1 MSNERKTVLYTG
13 VTSDLTKRAFE
24 HKSKVIP
31 NSFTSKYNINKLVY
45 YESFDDPS
53 SAITREKQIK
63 SGSRNKKILLIEG
76 INKEWRDLSE
86 DF

>member
-13 VTSDLTKRAFE
+13 VTSDLTKRTFE